1 MMRLTLHT
9 DRESYMPGQ
18 PVQLRLEVFNDTGE
32 AVRLRFSSSQQYD
45 FEVLWEDQRL
55 WHWSADRMFAQV
67 LTEETLAP
75 GQRNQYEA
83 TWDGRLADGVVAK
96 PGEYLGRGILTVSGR
111 VDPMADQSFTVAG

>member
-9 DRESYMPGQ
+9 DRASYAPGQ
-18 PVQLRLEVFNDTGE
+18 PVHLRLEVFNDTGE
-32 AVRLRFSSSQQYD
+32 AVHLRFNSSQQYD

-75 GQRNQYEA
+75 GQRQEYEA
-83 TWDGRLADGVVAK
+83 TWNGRLVDGVEAK
-96 PGEYLGRGILTVSGR
+96 PGEYVGRGYLTLSGR
-111 VDPMADQSFTVAG
+111 VDPMAEESFTVTG